1 MFELTP
7 LRNFLIA
14 ATIAT
19 AATYFHEKPKF
30 DNLLDNILEYYEHG
44 PLENNIPFSMTP
56 TRDIFGA
63 NYSIHYPQNTYPIKL
78 DGENVTMLAKSRTGV
93 FPVKLVKTEQDL
105 NKDGKKNDYLFTDSR
120 GKIFPFTS
128 VQKSKDLKY
137 LRIQSPKE

>member
-1 MFELTP
+1 
-7 LRNFLIA
+7 
-14 ATIAT
+14 
-19 AATYFHEKPKF
+19 
-30 DNLLDNILEYYEHG
+30 
-44 PLENNIPFSMTP
+44 
-56 TRDIFGA
+56 
-63 NYSIHYPQNTYPIKL
+63 
-78 DGENVTMLAKSRTGV
+78 MLAKSRTGV